1 MKKEIIDGFSLRLK
15 EEKFLKK
22 LKNIIF
28 NARELS
34 GMSQMDLAKKIGT
47 SQRVISNIENGLYM
61 PGAFFLSRIAKVLNI
76 IISVGDNSISAVK
89 IENARTKHG

>member
-61 PGAFFLSRIAKVLNI
+61 PGAFLLSRIAKVLNI